1 MVVTSSTLFFWQKLF
16 KTTRYRCNGHHILA
30 KGVNLQLIKKEFA
43 NIFKSKSVMLLLVA
57 VIVIPFVYSFC
68 FLTSAWDPY
77 GHTGQV
83 PVAVVNED
91 EPATLEGK
99 KVNVGEQT
107 IANLKSN
114 DQLGWHFVSK
124 KAAAQGLKDNKYYT
138 VITIPRNFSRNAAT
152 VLQPHPKQ
160 MKLSYKTNGSLNYI
174 SEVMSQVGA
183 DKLNSQI
190 RAKVTNAFAS
200 TLFAQVGQIGK
211 QIGKAA
217 TGATQLSD
225 GIVTLDNGVNKYT
238 VGVSQ
243 VHDGLQ
249 TLKVAVKPLSSG
261 VQQLT
266 DGGEQLYNGLGQLN
280 SNVPALTS
288 GVNQLDTGAHQL
300 SSGLGQ
306 LHGQIPALT
315 SGVSQ
320 LYAGSGQEAS
330 GLDNLNGQAP
340 ELASGIVQ
348 LLAGSGSLTDG
359 LSQLNE
365 KVPALTSGVDQL
377 YDGLTQL
384 NGNMPALASGTKQ
397 LDDGGKQLSDGIS
410 TLYNSATQDTTNAD
424 GTTTP
429 SLVSAIQ
436 QLTDGSGTLKDGTS
450 QLKDGV
456 SVLYGQKDVL
466 SSGVQQL
473 DDGVNQYTDGTG
485 QLAAGIK
492 KMYDSKDTLASGVTT
507 LSTNMD
513 KLYKAI
519 KNGTDADT
527 PGLYE
532 AALKLSAGSQQLY
545 DGISQLQDSTNGTA
559 GVGSKPTDGDDTSLT
574 GGVSKLNAKL
584 KKLNDTV
591 NDQITTL
598 NKTVADL
605 NTMKKTAEDK
615 TKTADAAMVTA
626 IGGIAD
632 ADQKKAVQ
640 DAFDQIKS
648 AQSADSNYR
657 LVAGMALSTVQ
668 NHMTATGTDSE
679 GDPTGLQSAVSALYT
694 GSQQLDAA
702 LNPATGKTG
711 FNDAVSL
718 LQNGSKTLTDSLSK
732 LKTNSLTITLATA
745 GLDGGLSDLDK
756 SVNGGGGV
764 TGENPVAS
772 EDSLVGGIEQL
783 NDGAQQLTSN
793 SSTLNSGVDE
803 LNNKVNVGS
812 EDTPSLISALGQLN
826 DGTTQ
831 LDTGAGT
838 LNAGLVQL
846 NGNVPT
852 LVDGITQLK
861 TGSGSLSTG
870 LDQLYAQINNSTTNA
885 DGTTTPSLISA
896 VEQLTDG
903 MSQLHDQTPALAS
916 GVSQLYAG
924 SQQINTGL
932 GKINQKTKDLP
943 DGVKKLTSG
952 IHQIKDGLAQLKSK
966 TPALASGVTQLYDGS
981 NQLTGG
987 LDQLSAQT
995 PTLASGVKKL
1005 HDGSKQ
1011 LKEGLEEL
1019 NSQTPALGS
1028 GVTQLADGADQLN
1041 SNSPALTSGTKQL
1054 KDGSG
1059 QLADGLGD
1067 GYKQVNGVKLT
1078 NLTAKMFAEPS
1089 KAVQKR
1095 LTTVPNYGDALAP
1108 YVLALALFIAI
1119 IIFNFSYPMRRHD
1132 GYKSVADWFKAK
1144 FAVGTLVAL
1153 AMAIIEA
1160 TLMLVVGLHVDHIGQ
1175 FYGMTILFALAAMYM
1190 TQFLNL
1196 AFGGV
1201 GIFVALGLLT
1211 MSGSGGLFPAE
1222 TISPLYE
1229 STQRFLP
1236 MTYAINGY
1244 RNAISSGIS
1253 ASTVASSVAVLVAIA
1268 VISVALMFPAI
1279 KYLLTKLESEA
1290 KE

>member
-1 MVVTSSTLFFWQKLF
+1 
-16 KTTRYRCNGHHILA
+16 
-30 KGVNLQLIKKEFA
+30 
-43 NIFKSKSVMLLLVA
+43 MLLLVA

-114 DQLGWHFVSK
+114 DELGWHFVSK

-261 VQQLT
+261 VRQLT

-456 SVLYGQKDVL
+456 SVLYGQKDTL
-466 SSGVQQL
+466 ANGVSDL
-473 DDGVNQYTDGTG
+473 NNGVKQYTDGTDQVADG
-485 QLAAGIK
+485 IATIYQQHETLEGGVAQLATGMQQLYASIYGATNNADTDTASLVGAVTALNKAMSGLGTTVNDQLIAKVK
-492 KMYDSKDTLASGVTT
+492 KLNKTVQTQVTT
-507 LSTNMD
+507 LSLAHTFANSGSYKTLNTAVGSQLSSLPSHTAYDAATNAVTANGTKRQKVAD
-513 KLYKAI
+513 LIAKLPDGSEKTDLQSAFDDYNSDSDNLNMGLTSMAGI
-519 KNGTDADT
+519 LDVVNNSMTNTGTDAAGD
-527 PGLYE
+527 PVGLKNALNTLQAGLTTTKYDDPSGQNPDGVTFQE
-532 AALKLSAGSQQLY
+532 AITQLSENLALLNQKVGSAADAQYTASNQQAAGSQTLAGAVSSLNDGTKTLADSVGTETNTDYSNSTPTTLADALKQLY
-545 DGISQLQDSTNGTA
+545 SGTQQLKSNST
-559 GVGSKPTDGDDTSLT
+559 
-574 GGVSKLNAKL
+574 KLSSGAN
-584 KKLNDTV
+584 
-591 NDQITTL
+591 
-598 NKTVADL
+598 DL
-605 NTMKKTAEDK
+605 NTA
-615 TKTADAAMVTA
+615 VN
-626 IGGIAD
+626 IG
-632 ADQKKAVQ
+632 
-640 DAFDQIKS
+640 
-648 AQSADSNYR
+648 SN
-657 LVAGMALSTVQ
+657 G
-668 NHMTATGTDSE
+668 N
-679 GDPTGLQSAVSALYT
+679 
-694 GSQQLDAA
+694 
-702 LNPATGKTG
+702 
-711 FNDAVSL
+711 VSL
-718 LQNGSKTLTDSLSK
+718 
-732 LKTNSLTITLATA
+732 
-745 GLDGGLSDLDK
+745 
-756 SVNGGGGV
+756 VN
-764 TGENPVAS
+764 
-772 EDSLVGGIEQL
+772 
-783 NDGAQQLTSN
+783 
-793 SSTLNSGVDE
+793 
-803 LNNKVNVGS
+803 
-812 EDTPSLISALGQLN
+812 ALGQLN

>member
-1 MVVTSSTLFFWQKLF
+1 
-16 KTTRYRCNGHHILA
+16 
-30 KGVNLQLIKKEFA
+30 
-43 NIFKSKSVMLLLVA
+43 MLLLVA

-91 EPATLEGK
+91 QPATLEGK

-124 KAAAQGLKDNKYYT
+124 KAAAKGLKDNKYYT

-152 VLQPHPKQ
+152 VLQTHPKQ
-160 MKLSYKTNGSLNYI
+160 MKLTYKTNGSLNYI

-266 DGGEQLYNGLGQLN
+266 DGGEQLYNGLSQLN

-288 GVNQLDTGAHQL
+288 GVNQLDSGSHQL
-300 SSGLGQ
+300 SNGLGQ
-306 LHGQIPALT
+306 LHSQIPALT
-315 SGVSQ
+315 SGVNQ

-340 ELASGIVQ
+340 DLASGIVQ

-456 SVLYGQKDVL
+456 SVLYGQKDTL
-466 SSGVQQL
+466 ANGVSDL
-473 DDGVNQYTDGTG
+473 NTGVKQYTDGTDQVADG
-485 QLAAGIK
+485 IATIYQQHETLEGGVAQLATG
-492 KMYDSKDTLASGVTT
+492 M
-507 LSTNMD
+507 
-513 KLYKAI
+513 
-519 KNGTDADT
+519 
-527 PGLYE
+527 
-532 AALKLSAGSQQLY
+532 QQLY
-545 DGISQLQDSTNGTA
+545 ASIYGATNNADTDTASLVGAVTALNKAMSGLGT
-559 GVGSKPTDGDDTSLT
+559 
-574 GGVSKLNAKL
+574 
-584 KKLNDTV
+584 TV
-591 NDQITTL
+591 NDQLIAKVNKLNEAVNSQVKDLTQAHQAAQSGIYSLMAMKVPTLVNALPEHKAYDKAQTLVAAQKTDETTL
-598 NKTVADL
+598 NDAINALPAGDEKDAVLKAFTKYQKDNKNFADGVTNMAGVLDVVSYSMTTTDNDPAGDPAGLQAAVNKLQAGLTTTKYDDPSGQNPDGVTFQEAITQLSKNLALLNQKVGSAADAQYTASNQQAAGSQTLAGAVSSLNDGTKTLAGSVGTETNTDYSNSTPTTLADALKQLYSGTQQLKNNSTKLSSGANDL
-605 NTMKKTAEDK
+605 NTA
-615 TKTADAAMVTA
+615 VN
-626 IGGIAD
+626 IG
-632 ADQKKAVQ
+632 
-640 DAFDQIKS
+640 
-648 AQSADSNYR
+648 SN
-657 LVAGMALSTVQ
+657 G
-668 NHMTATGTDSE
+668 N
-679 GDPTGLQSAVSALYT
+679 
-694 GSQQLDAA
+694 
-702 LNPATGKTG
+702 
-711 FNDAVSL
+711 VSL
-718 LQNGSKTLTDSLSK
+718 
-732 LKTNSLTITLATA
+732 
-745 GLDGGLSDLDK
+745 
-756 SVNGGGGV
+756 VN
-764 TGENPVAS
+764 
-772 EDSLVGGIEQL
+772 
-783 NDGAQQLTSN
+783 
-793 SSTLNSGVDE
+793 
-803 LNNKVNVGS
+803 
-812 EDTPSLISALGQLN
+812 ALGQLN

-861 TGSGSLSTG
+861 TGSGTLSTG

-903 MSQLHDQTPALAS
+903 MGQLHDQTPALAS

-966 TPALASGVTQLYDGS
+966 TPTLASGVTQLYDGS

-1028 GVTQLADGADQLN
+1028 GVTKLADGADQLN

-1067 GYKQVNGVKLT
+1067 GYKQVNGVQLT

-1160 TLMLVVGLHVDHIGQ
+1160 TLMLVVGLHVDHVVQ

-1253 ASTVASSVAVLVAIA
+1253 PSTVASSVAVLIAIA

-1279 KYLLTKLESEA
+1279 KYLLSKLENEA
-1290 KE
+1290 KD

>member
-1 MVVTSSTLFFWQKLF
+1 
-16 KTTRYRCNGHHILA
+16 
-30 KGVNLQLIKKEFA
+30 
-43 NIFKSKSVMLLLVA
+43 MLLLVA

-91 EPATLEGK
+91 QPATLEGK

-124 KAAAQGLKDNKYYT
+124 KEATEGLKDNKYYT

-200 TLFAQVGQIGK
+200 TLFTQVGQIGK

-217 TGATQLSD
+217 KGATQLSD

-266 DGGEQLYNGLGQLN
+266 DGGQQLYDGLGQLN
-280 SNVPALTS
+280 SKV
-288 GVNQLDTGAHQL
+288 
-300 SSGLGQ
+300 
-306 LHGQIPALT
+306 PALT

-320 LYAGSGQEAS
+320 LDDGAHQLNDGLGQLHAQIPALTDGVSKLYAGSGQEAS

-340 ELASGIVQ
+340 DLAAGIIQ
-348 LLAGSGSLTDG
+348 LLAGSGTLRDG
-359 LSQLNE
+359 LGQLNE

-397 LDDGGKQLSDGIS
+397 LDDGGKQLSDGIT

-429 SLVSAIQ
+429 SLASAIQ
-436 QLTDGSGTLKDGTS
+436 QLTDGSGSLKDGTS

-456 SVLYGQKDVL
+456 SVLYGQKDTLANGVSDL
-466 SSGVQQL
+466 STGVQ
-473 DDGVNQYTDGTG
+473 QYTDGTNQVADGIATIYG
-485 QLAAGIK
+485 QHETLEAGVAQ
-492 KMYDSKDTLASGVTT
+492 LASG
-507 LSTNMD
+507 M
-513 KLYKAI
+513 
-519 KNGTDADT
+519 
-527 PGLYE
+527 
-532 AALKLSAGSQQLY
+532 QQLY
-545 DGISQLQDSTNGTA
+545 SKIYGATNNADTDTASLVGAVTALNTAMSGLGT
-559 GVGSKPTDGDDTSLT
+559 
-574 GGVSKLNAKL
+574 
-584 KKLNDTV
+584 TV
-591 NDQITTL
+591 NDQLISKVNKLNDAVNAQVKDLTLAHQVAQSGLYSMMKLKVPTMVNALPEHKAYDKAQSLVTTQKTDETTL
-598 NKTVADL
+598 SDAINALPAGDEKNAVVKAFAAYKKDNTNFAEGVTNMAGVLDVVSYSMTTTNNDAAGDPAGLQAAVNKLQAGLTTTKYTDPSGQNPDGVTFQGAITQLSENLAKLNTAVGSAADAQYTASNQQATGSQTLAGAVSSLNDGTQTLAKSVGTETNTDYSNSTPTTLADALKQLYTGTQQLKSNSSKLATGASDL
-605 NTMKKTAEDK
+605 NTA
-615 TKTADAAMVTA
+615 
-626 IGGIAD
+626 
-632 ADQKKAVQ
+632 
-640 DAFDQIKS
+640 
-648 AQSADSNYR
+648 
-657 LVAGMALSTVQ
+657 
-668 NHMTATGTDSE
+668 
-679 GDPTGLQSAVSALYT
+679 
-694 GSQQLDAA
+694 
-702 LNPATGKTG
+702 
-711 FNDAVSL
+711 
-718 LQNGSKTLTDSLSK
+718 
-732 LKTNSLTITLATA
+732 
-745 GLDGGLSDLDK
+745 
-756 SVNGGGGV
+756 
-764 TGENPVAS
+764 
-772 EDSLVGGIEQL
+772 
-783 NDGAQQLTSN
+783 
-793 SSTLNSGVDE
+793 
-803 LNNKVNVGS
+803 VNVGS
-812 EDTPSLISALGQLN
+812 NGNVSLVAALGQLN

-885 DGTTTPSLISA
+885 DGTTTSSLISA

-943 DGVKKLTSG
+943 DGVKKLTAG

-966 TPALASGVTQLYDGS
+966 TPTLASGVTQLYDGS
-981 NQLTGG
+981 TQLAGG
-987 LDQLSAQT
+987 LDQLNSQT

-1011 LKEGLEEL
+1011 LKEGLAEL
-1019 NSQTPALGS
+1019 NSKTPALGS

-1078 NLTAKMFAEPS
+1078 KLTAKMFAEPS

-1108 YVLALALFIAI
+1108 YVLALALFIAV

-1132 GYKSVADWFKAK
+1132 GYKSVAEWFKAK

-1160 TLMLVVGLHVDHIGQ
+1160 SLMLIVGLHVDHIGQ

-1253 ASTVASSVAVLVAIA
+1253 ASTVASSVAVLIAIA

-1279 KYLLTKLESEA
+1279 KYLLTKLESKA
-1290 KE
+1290 ND

>member
-1 MVVTSSTLFFWQKLF
+1 M
-16 KTTRYRCNGHHILA
+16 
-30 KGVNLQLIKKEFA
+30 IKKEFA

-266 DGGEQLYNGLGQLN
+266 DGGERLKTGLQQLYGNIPALSDGVVQLYSGSQQIVTGLNKVDKKTHTLPENVQKLDDGSNKISAGLGELNSKAPQLATGVNSIYNAVAVGDGSLASGATQLSDGTGQLSTATSQLTDGTSKLSAGTQQLYEAVLQGDANTPSLVSAVNDLATGMAGLQDQIITQNDLVGKVGKLNSEINDNVNNFGTAINFLEVMDLKTAITSGLAKSVLKVDMTLPTDIKWNAVNRVTTKLAAQEDAYKQLAQAVDGLPDDTQTASGTGSTSQQTTTTSNTSGATASTGTTSGTKADATTKAKFKALLTNLKKAMDQTRTTATNSAELNDIVYAQMTTTAKDAAGDPAGLQAAVSLLNTGLTQANTDPTNPSGPKLTFTEALQKLTEGTAELNANVSGGEGVSMSLASAVQQVNDGMTQLNDGATQINDGATQLNTGAVKLNNGVNIGSTKTPSLVSAMTTLNGSVPALQSGVKQLYDGSKQESAGLDELNGQAPQLAGAIIQLLDGSTQLRGGLGQLN
-280 SNVPALTS
+280 S
-288 GVNQLDTGAHQL
+288 
-300 SSGLGQ
+300 
-306 LHGQIPALT
+306 
-315 SGVSQ
+315 
-320 LYAGSGQEAS
+320 
-330 GLDNLNGQAP
+330 
-340 ELASGIVQ
+340 
-348 LLAGSGSLTDG
+348 
-359 LSQLNE
+359 
-365 KVPALTSGVDQL
+365 KVPT
-377 YDGLTQL
+377 
-384 NGNMPALASGTKQ
+384 
-397 LDDGGKQLSDGIS
+397 
-410 TLYNSATQDTTNAD
+410 
-424 GTTTP
+424 
-429 SLVSAIQ
+429 
-436 QLTDGSGTLKDGTS
+436 
-450 QLKDGV
+450 
-456 SVLYGQKDVL
+456 
-466 SSGVQQL
+466 
-473 DDGVNQYTDGTG
+473 
-485 QLAAGIK
+485 
-492 KMYDSKDTLASGVTT
+492 
-507 LSTNMD
+507 
-513 KLYKAI
+513 
-519 KNGTDADT
+519 
-527 PGLYE
+527 
-532 AALKLSAGSQQLY
+532 
-545 DGISQLQDSTNGTA
+545 
-559 GVGSKPTDGDDTSLT
+559 
-574 GGVSKLNAKL
+574 
-584 KKLNDTV
+584 
-591 NDQITTL
+591 
-598 NKTVADL
+598 
-605 NTMKKTAEDK
+605 
-615 TKTADAAMVTA
+615 
-626 IGGIAD
+626 
-632 ADQKKAVQ
+632 
-640 DAFDQIKS
+640 
-648 AQSADSNYR
+648 
-657 LVAGMALSTVQ
+657 
-668 NHMTATGTDSE
+668 
-679 GDPTGLQSAVSALYT
+679 
-694 GSQQLDAA
+694 
-702 LNPATGKTG
+702 
-711 FNDAVSL
+711 
-718 LQNGSKTLTDSLSK
+718 
-732 LKTNSLTITLATA
+732 
-745 GLDGGLSDLDK
+745 
-756 SVNGGGGV
+756 
-764 TGENPVAS
+764 
-772 EDSLVGGIEQL
+772 
-783 NDGAQQLTSN
+783 
-793 SSTLNSGVDE
+793 
-803 LNNKVNVGS
+803 
-812 EDTPSLISALGQLN
+812 
-826 DGTTQ
+826 
-831 LDTGAGT
+831 
-838 LNAGLVQL
+838 
-846 NGNVPT
+846 
-852 LVDGITQLK
+852 
-861 TGSGSLSTG
+861 
-870 LDQLYAQINNSTTNA
+870 
-885 DGTTTPSLISA
+885 
-896 VEQLTDG
+896 
-903 MSQLHDQTPALAS
+903 
-916 GVSQLYAG
+916 
-924 SQQINTGL
+924 
-932 GKINQKTKDLP
+932 
-943 DGVKKLTSG
+943 
-952 IHQIKDGLAQLKSK
+952 
-966 TPALASGVTQLYDGS
+966 LASGVTQLRDGS
-981 NQLTGG
+981 VQLA
-987 LDQLSAQT
+987 D
-995 PTLASGVKKL
+995 
-1005 HDGSKQ
+1005 
-1011 LKEGLEEL
+1011 GLEEL